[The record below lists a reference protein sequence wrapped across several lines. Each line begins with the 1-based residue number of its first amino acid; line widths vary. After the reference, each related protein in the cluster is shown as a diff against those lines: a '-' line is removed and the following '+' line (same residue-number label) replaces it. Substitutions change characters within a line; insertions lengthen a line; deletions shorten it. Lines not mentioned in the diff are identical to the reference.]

1 MKITVNLVKAFT
13 KDKDQGNPAGV
24 VHDADK
30 LTPAQMLKIAQH
42 FGFSES
48 AFIQTSTMAD
58 YKVRFFS
65 VQQAVDF
72 CGHATVATFFS
83 LMQAGLINPT
93 WGKSVTVTQETGLG
107 VLPVTCFDDGR
118 VMMTQKEPVFDKVVG
133 DRSEIADLLGLDMQV
148 FADLPTQIVSTGV
161 KKLIVPVNNLSALRA
176 ITPNLPAI
184 IDHGRKHDYS
194 GIEAFTS
201 ESFTGDG
208 DFATRNF
215 SPSVGID
222 EDPATGI
229 AAGPLA
235 CYADKYMFDGKKKLL
250 VIEQG
255 FDMGKASIINVDITN
270 EVLVGGYGVS
280 FGSSVLE
287 V

>member
-24 VHDADK
+24 VRNANS
-30 LTPAQMLKIAQH
+30 LTSPQMLKIAQH

-48 AFIQTSTMAD
+48 AFIQTSTAAD
-58 YKVRFFS
+58 YRVRFFS
-65 VQQAVDF
+65 VLQEVDF

-83 LMQAGLINPT
+83 LVQTGLISPT
-93 WGKSVTVTQETGLG
+93 QDKPVTVTQETGLG
-107 VLPVTCFDDGR
+107 VLPVTCFADGK
-118 VMMTQKEPVFDKVVG
+118 VMMTQKAPAFGGVLS
-133 DRSEIADLLGLDMQV
+133 DRSDVANLLGLEMQML
-148 FADLPTQIVSTGV
+148 ADLPIQVVSTGV
-161 KKLIVPVNNLSALRA
+161 KKLMVPVSDLSALRA
-176 ITPNLPAI
+176 IKPDLSAI
-184 IDHGRKHDYS
+184 INHGREHDYS
-194 GIEAFTS
+194 GVEAFTS
-201 ESFTGDG
+201 ESFTDAG

-235 CYADKYMFDGKKKLL
+235 CYADKHIFDGQKKSL
-250 VIEQG
+250 VVEQG
-255 FDMGKASIINVDITN
+255 FDMAKASIIYVDITN
-270 EVLVGGYGVS
+270 EVLVGGYGAS
-280 FGSSVLE
+280 FGSSVLK